1 MNLSNRRFGNYN
13 HFERGNYM
21 ATINIRS
28 DIKPTNT
35 LVPNVFIDSY
45 MAKANGEFVKVYL
58 YLLRILNDGASEFS
72 ISKIADLFEHTEKDI
87 KRALN
92 YWARE
97 GLISVEYNSAKKVSG
112 IRLLSYEKDALPS
125 DVASAAV
132 NTPVA
137 EKAEGNVNE
146 ASSSTEPKTVNI
158 QNTATDK
165 VPPKKEDI
173 RKTYSI
179 NEISSFKANE
189 EFEEMT
195 FVIEQYIKQPLS
207 STELQFVAYW
217 NDEFHFHCD
226 LIVYLVE
233 YCITKGHS
241 SLRYMDKVA
250 LKWAEK
256 NISTVEEAKK
266 YCEAHSKLYY
276 AVIKALGINGRN
288 LASSEINFLDKWSK
302 EYGFDTEII
311 TEACNRTISAIHQPS
326 FEYTDSILKNWKNSN
341 IKSIKD
347 IAVLDESFEKNRKI
361 SLVTNDSNVKPK
373 KNKFNN
379 FSQRNQDFDQLE
391 KIFLNSSVQ

>member
-1 MNLSNRRFGNYN
+1 
-13 HFERGNYM
+13 M
-21 ATINIRS
+21 ATINISS

-45 MAKANGEFVKVYL
+45 MSKANGEFVKVYL
-58 YLLRILNDGASEFS
+58 YLLRTLNAGESEFS

-97 GLISVEYNSAKKVSG
+97 GLIAIEYSSSKKVSG
-112 IRLLSYEKDALPS
+112 IRLLSYEKDEAPS
-125 DVASAAV
+125 NVDSATAISSVADKVEAKAKV
-132 NTPVA
+132 APTPA
-137 EKAEGNVNE
+137 
-146 ASSSTEPKTVNI
+146 EPKTVNI
-158 QNTATDK
+158 TNTVTDTASFQ
-165 VPPKKEDI
+165 KEES
-173 RKTYSI
+173 RKTYSLDD
-179 NEISSFKANE
+179 ISSFKSNE

-195 FVIEQYIKQPLS
+195 FVIEQYIQHPLTS
-207 STELQFVAYW
+207 SDLQFISYW
-217 NDEFHFHCD
+217 YDVLHFHCD

-241 SLRYMDKVA
+241 NLRYMDKVA
-250 LKWAEK
+250 LNWAEK
-256 NISTVEEAKK
+256 NITTVEDAKQDSA
-266 YCEAHSKLYY
+266 AHSKLYY

-288 LASSEINFLDKWSK
+288 LVSSETGFLNKWTN

-311 TEACNRTISAIHQPS
+311 TAACNRTISAIHQPS

-341 IKSIKD
+341 IKTIKD
-347 IAVLDESFEKNRKI
+347 IAALDESFEKNKKI
-361 SLVTNDSNVKPK
+361 SIVTNDNNIKPK

-379 FSQRNQDFDQLE
+379 FNQRNQDFDKLE